1 MKVILAQHLGFCY
14 GVKRAIK
21 LARDSASPTVRT
33 CTLGP
38 IIHNPQMVEKLESE
52 GVGMVQNLTEMTAG
66 TIIIRSHGVGPQ
78 VYQEAEHSGLQVVD
92 ATCPHVKKAQLS
104 AHALAEEGYAVVIVG
119 EKQHPEVK
127 SIFEW
132 SGHMATVIESTEE
145 ASAIQ
150 PCGKLGIVVQTTFSG
165 EKFKEIVAA
174 LIDKSSDIKIARTIC
189 TATDQR
195 QAAAMDLAGSVDL
208 MLVIG
213 GKNSA
218 NTTRL
223 AQLCSEKCLTHHIET
238 AEELQ
243 DCWFNEVEKVGITAG
258 ASTPD
263 WIIKEVYKKVQDMES
278 LLQEESMREIK
289 EHEIIKGTIVLVTRD
304 EAFIDIGYKAEVAI
318 PRAELA
324 YPAPESAT
332 DVVSTGDEIQVY
344 VVSMGGEKGVVL
356 SKVKADK
363 FAAWNDI
370 TAIVDRKE
378 TVQAEVTQV
387 VKGGLVAMVLG
398 VRGFIPASQLEL
410 HFIKDLSVYIGQTL
424 EVLPIELD
432 IKKQRLVLSRRTLLE
447 AARDKKQ
454 AELFESLSVNQIL
467 RGTVKRLV
475 DYGAFIDIGGMDG
488 LAHISDLSWERV
500 KHPSDVLTVGDE
512 VEVLVKNFD
521 PTTKR
526 ISLSLKDTLR
536 DPWLEKADHYKEG
549 TCVKGTIVKL
559 ADFGAFMELEPKF
572 DGLIHLGELS
582 EKRISKAEEVVHV
595 GDEVTV
601 KILQIDKK
609 AKRVAL
615 SLLKAEEDA
624 EKAEYNQYMAGQE
637 EKTATLGDALGD
649 VFQKLQ

>member
-1 MKVILAQHLGFCY
+1 MEVLLAQHLGFCY

-21 LARDSASPTVRT
+21 LARDSASPSLKI

-38 IIHNPQMVEKLESE
+38 IIHNPQMVQKLADE
-52 GVGMVQNLTEMTAG
+52 GVGMVQHLEEMNEG

-78 VYQEAEHSGLQVVD
+78 VYQAAKNAELDIVD
-92 ATCPHVKKAQLS
+92 ATCPHVKKAQVS
-104 AHALAEEGYAVVIVG
+104 AHDLAEAGYSVVIVG
-119 EKQHPEVK
+119 EKEHPEVR

-132 SGHMATVIESTEE
+132 SGHKAEVIETVEE
-145 ASAIQ
+145 AAKIDA
-150 PCGKLGIVVQTTFSG
+150 CTKLGIVVQTTFSS
-165 EKFKEIVAA
+165 EKFKSIVGI
-174 LIDKSSDIKIARTIC
+174 LLDKSNDIKIARTIC

-195 QAAAMDLAGSVDL
+195 QSAAMELAEKVDL

-223 AQLCSEKCLTHHIET
+223 AQLCSEACPTRHLET
-238 AEELQ
+238 ADELQ
-243 DCWFNEVEKVGITAG
+243 DEWFSEIEKVGITAG

-263 WIIKEVYKKVQDMES
+263 WIIREVYKKVQDMES
-278 LLQEESMREIK
+278 LLQEEAMREIK
-289 EHEIIKGTIVLVTRD
+289 EHEIIKGTVVLVTRE

-324 YPAPESAT
+324 YPVPESAMEI
-332 DVVSTGDEIQVY
+332 VKTGDEIQVY

-356 SKVKADK
+356 SKLKADK
-363 FAAWNDI
+363 MSAWNDI
-370 TAIVDRKE
+370 SQLVDRKE
-378 TVQAEVTQV
+378 TVEAEVIQV
-387 VKGGLVAMVLG
+387 VKGGLVAAVMG

-410 HFIKDLSVYIGQTL
+410 YFVKDLSVYVGQTL
-424 EVLPIELD
+424 ELLPIELD
-432 IKKQRLVLSRRTLLE
+432 IKKQRLVLSRRSLLE
-447 AARDKKQ
+447 EARNKKQ
-454 AELFESLSVNQIL
+454 AELLESLSVNQVL
-467 RGTVKRLV
+467 RGTVKRLA

-500 KHPSDVLTVGDE
+500 KHPSEVLNVGDE
-512 VEVLVKNFD
+512 VEVLVKSFD

-526 ISLSLKDTLR
+526 IALSVKDTLR
-536 DPWLEKADHYKEG
+536 DPWQEKADRYQEG
-549 TCVKGTIVKL
+549 TCVKGKIVKL
-559 ADFGAFMELEPKF
+559 ADFGAFMEIEPKF
-572 DGLIHLGELS
+572 DGLIHLSELS
-582 EKRISKAEEVVHV
+582 DKRIAKAEEVVHI

-615 SLLKAEEDA
+615 SIIKAQQDK

-637 EKTATLGDALGD
+637 EKTATLGDELGD
-649 VFQKLQ
+649 VLGKLQ